1 MLKRALLVAC
11 GAGAL
16 MATTALAQP
25 AEDITKA
32 PHYGTW
38 GFDKA
43 GERPGVKPGDDFFD
57 YANGVYVDNLTI
69 PSDKSSFGNFYALD
83 DLSQKRVHVILEES
97 AKTASAAPTAS
108 PGKIGA
114 FYRAYMDQARIEA
127 LGAKPLNADLD
138 AIRAET
144 SRRDVARLMGKAGQ
158 GYQSAIF
165 GISIGADDKNP
176 NQYAFNIGQGG
187 LGLPD
192 RDYYLDAKFAAK
204 RAAYEPYVAKMLAL
218 GGWADPEASAKAVV
232 DFETQIAK
240 VSWTRIE
247 RRDPVKTYN
256 PVTLASLNTMAPGFD
271 WDVFITSAGVTKAP
285 LMIVSETTAI
295 TAEAKIFAD
304 TPLETLKAWQAF
316 NLIKA
321 AAPTLSSPFVDAN
334 FDFYGK
340 TLSGQPEMQ
349 VRWKRA
355 SSTVGRAMGEAV
367 GEVYVA
373 RYFPPESK
381 AKMIELVDNLKAAFR
396 VRIQGLDWMSPATKQ
411 QALAKLDNFTVK
423 IGYPNKWRD
432 YSLLTV
438 RADDLYGD
446 VERSAAF
453 RWNRDVKRI
462 NQPVDKTEWG
472 MSPQTVNAY
481 YNPVF
486 NEVVFPAAILQP
498 PFFDP
503 TADMA
508 VNYGGIGGVIGH
520 EMSHG
525 FDDQGRQYDAQGRL
539 RDWWTPED
547 ATKFN
552 ARAERLGKQY
562 DTYEPLPGSHV
573 QGKLTMGENIGD
585 QGGLSLALD
594 AYHTSL
600 NGKPAPVIDGL
611 TGDQRVFLGWAQVWR
626 EKQRE
631 DAARQQ
637 VVVDPHSPGKFRV
650 NGVVR
655 NIDAWYTAFN
665 VQPGDKLY
673 VAPEDRAK
681 VW

>member
-16 MATTALAQP
+16 IATAALAQP

-38 GFDKA
+38 GFDRS
-43 GERPGVKPGDDFFD
+43 GERTTTKPGDDFFD

-83 DLSQKRVHVILEES
+83 DLSQKRVHAILEES
-97 AKTASAAPTAS
+97 AKTAPAAPMNS

-114 FYRAYMDQARIEA
+114 FYRAYMDEGRIEQ
-127 LGAKPLNADLD
+127 LGAKPLKADLD
-138 AIRAET
+138 AIRAEK
-144 SRRDVARLMGKAGQ
+144 SKRDVAALMGKAGQ

-165 GISIGADDKNP
+165 SIGIGADDKNP
-176 NQYAFNIGQGG
+176 NQYAFNISQGG

-218 GGWADPEASAKAVV
+218 GGWENPEASAKAIV
-232 DFETQIAK
+232 DFETKIAQA
-240 VSWTRIE
+240 SWTRIQ

-256 PVTLASLNTMAPGFD
+256 PVTLASLKAMAPGFD

-285 LMIVSETTAI
+285 LMIVAENTAVA
-295 TAEAKIFAD
+295 AEAQIFAE

-316 NLIKA
+316 NLIRS
-321 AAPTLSSPFVDAN
+321 AAPTLSKAFVDTN

-367 GEVYVA
+367 GEVYVT

-381 AKMIELVDNLKAAFR
+381 AKMLELVGNLKEAFR
-396 VRIQGLDWMSPATKQ
+396 ARIQGLDWMSPATKQ
-411 QALAKLDNFTVK
+411 QALAKLDSFTVK

-432 YSLLTV
+432 YSALSV
-438 RADDLYGD
+438 RADDLYGN
-446 VERSAAF
+446 VQRATAF
-453 RWNRDVKRI
+453 NWNREVRRI

-539 RDWWTPED
+539 RDWWTAED
-547 ATKFN
+547 AAKFN

-562 DTYEPLPGSHV
+562 DTYEPLPGSRV

-594 AYHTSL
+594 AYHASL
-600 NGKPAPVIDGL
+600 KGKPAPVIDGL